1 MKIDIAAIYAR
12 RRRAGAHG
20 GAAPAPAATR
30 PVTPPAPKTFGEL
43 ASRFW
48 GARKL
53 QTAGREIER
62 PARQGHP
69 ATQAANRLPDPA
81 DVYARRRRA
90 AA

>member
-1 MKIDIAAIYAR
+1 MKIDIAAIYAAR
-12 RRRAGAHG
+12 REPGLDGA
-20 GAAPAPAATR
+20 AAPAPAATR

-69 ATQAANRLPDPA
+69 ATQAANLLPDPA